1 MNSSTIFGSLCSVSF
16 LARFS
21 YALARN
27 PVLPL
32 FAVFLGAGPEAVGMA
47 VGISTITGIF
57 LKLPA
62 GSLSDV
68 IGRRRTMLAGL
79 CFFAFMPFA
88 YLAIQ
93 QYEHL
98 LVVRFFHGMATAI
111 YGPVAMA
118 VVADIAGARKG
129 EWLSWFSSVGVI
141 GTLLGAPVGGL
152 LLSWSMQGG
161 ATYPAWAFDLIYGI
175 CGVTGV
181 MALLLALRWLLQHEA
196 VAEATHGERWQRFVS
211 GIREVTSDRRVV
223 ATSAMEGLQNL
234 AMGALEAFLPI
245 YAVTVVGLSAFQA
258 GMLWGCQVATVLL
271 AKPLM
276 GRISDRHG
284 RKPLILVGMVACAA
298 AIAVIPMI
306 GEFLLLLL
314 PALLFG
320 FGEAL
325 VTSSTAALVADICKE
340 KHYGT
345 AMGVFGTIYDI
356 GHASGPI
363 LGGLLIGAFGFQTAF
378 LVIAILLILSMPVFH
393 VVVAGKPTAPCQGS
407 KG

>member
-1 MNSSTIFGSLCSVSF
+1 MNVNVVFGSLCSVSF

-32 FAVFLGAGPEAVGMA
+32 FAVFLGAGPEAVGLA
-47 VGISTITGIF
+47 VGISTVTGIF

-88 YLAIQ
+88 YLAIGR
-93 QYEHL
+93 YEHL
-98 LVVRFFHGMATAI
+98 VAIRFLHGLATAI

-118 VVADIAGARKG
+118 VVADLAGAKKG
-129 EWLSWFSSVGVI
+129 EWLSWFSSVGVM
-141 GTLLGAPVGGL
+141 GTLLGAPVGGF

-161 ATYPAWAFDLIYGI
+161 NGYPSWAFDLIYGL
-175 CGVTGV
+175 CGLTGIL
-181 MALLLALRWLLQHEA
+181 ALMLALRWLLQHEV
-196 VAEATHGERWQRFVS
+196 VAEVRPGERWQRFVS
-211 GIREVTSDRRVV
+211 GIREVAGDRRVV
-223 ATSAMEGLQNL
+223 VTSAMEGLQNM
-234 AMGALEAFLPI
+234 AMGALEAFLPL
-245 YAVTVVGLSAFQA
+245 YAVTVAGLSALQA

-276 GRISDRHG
+276 GRVSDRHG
-284 RKPLILVGMVACAA
+284 RKPLIHLGMVACATA
-298 AIAVIPMI
+298 MALIPMT
-306 GEFLLLLL
+306 GEFLLLLV

-340 KHYGT
+340 KHYGA
-345 AMGVFGTIYDI
+345 AMGVFGTIFDI
-356 GHASGPI
+356 GHAAGPL
-363 LGGLLIGAFGFQTAF
+363 LGGLLIGAFGFQSAF
-378 LVIAILLILSMPVFH
+378 LAISALMILSLPVFQAM
-393 VVVAGKPTAPCQGS
+393 VPGESAAPS
-407 KG
+407 P